1 MSQAAPAAAERLEQP
16 EQRAWPG
23 PAARVLW
30 TVGALVL
37 GCVVG
42 LGGLSTPP
50 PIPAGAEGFSA
61 VRAAETARALLG
73 EAPRPVGSRANRE
86 AAERLRNWLVRLGLD
101 TELQETEVR
110 LAGRTIP
117 IQNVLARRR
126 GTLPGPAVLLM
137 AHHDSVPGSP
147 GAGDDGMG
155 VAVLGEVARG
165 IAGGSWPG
173 RDVILLFTD
182 GEESGLLGARHF
194 SENHRWMREVGS
206 VLNVDNRGR
215 AGPCLIYETGPESAD
230 TLFAVAPR
238 LRGAVANSFFAEVA
252 RHMPN
257 GSDFMVMRQAG
268 KPGLNFAVIGDH
280 AAYHAPEDS
289 WDAIDLS
296 SLQHQGQTVITS
308 LAGLA
313 MLPVELERHSGDAVF
328 LDLAGTVVAW
338 WPTRTGIVLATASML
353 LFPAIGWFGAGH
365 RGGGRIGVPVGGIAS
380 TVRAIT
386 AALVCGGSLWALE
399 SAGVFGLDTVPD
411 DVPAYQVHRAG
422 FWPAAGPAMLAAA
435 MIAGLGAA
443 AIMSCRVPNRG
454 DPLAQWCGAWGVV
467 AALVL
472 GMAVLA
478 PGASAPLLPVVLA
491 AGVAAVLVSLRP
503 RGLPWE
509 PLLLVLPTLVAGIT
523 LAPIEWLG
531 WQGVG
536 LSMPAFSA
544 ARCAVLAMILLAAM
558 STPQVRLNAAT
569 R

>member
-1 MSQAAPAAAERLEQP
+1 
-16 EQRAWPG
+16 
-23 PAARVLW
+23 
-30 TVGALVL
+30 L
-37 GCVVG
+37 GD
-42 LGGLSTPP
+42 
-50 PIPAGAEGFSA
+50 
-61 VRAAETARALLG
+61 
-73 EAPRPVGSRANRE
+73 APRPVGSQANRD
-86 AAERLRNWLVRLGLD
+86 AAERLQKWLVRLGLD
-101 TELQETEVR
+101 TEMQETEVR
-110 LAGRTIP
+110 VAGRTIA
-117 IQNVLARRR
+117 IRNVLARRR
-126 GTLPGPAVLLM
+126 GALPGPAVLLV

-165 IAGGSWPG
+165 VSGGAWPG

-194 SENHRWMREVGS
+194 AENHRWMREVGS

-215 AGPCLIYETGPESAD
+215 AGPCLIYETGPDSAD

-296 SLQHQGQTVITS
+296 SLQHQGQTVIDS

-328 LDLAGTVVAW
+328 LDLAGTVMAW
-338 WPTRTGIVLATASML
+338 WPVRTGIVLASASLL
-353 LFPAIGWFGAGH
+353 LFPAIGWFGAGQ
-365 RGGGRIGVPVGGIAS
+365 RGGGSIGVPVGGIAS
-380 TVRAIT
+380 TVRAVT
-386 AALVCGGSLWALE
+386 AALVCGGLLWALE
-399 SAGVFGLDTVPD
+399 SAGMFGPDAVPD
-411 DVPAYQVHRAG
+411 HVPVYQVHRAS
-422 FWPAAGPAMLAAA
+422 FWPAAGPVMLAGAMLA
-435 MIAGLGAA
+435 GLATA
-443 AIMSCRVPNRG
+443 AILSRRVPNRG
-454 DPLAQWCGAWGVV
+454 DPLAQWCGAWGVI

-472 GMAVLA
+472 VMAVLA
-478 PGASAPLLPVVLA
+478 PGATAPLLPVVLA
-491 AGVAAVLVSLRP
+491 AAVAAIVVLLRP
-503 RGLPWE
+503 LGLPWE
-509 PLLLVLPTLVAGIT
+509 PLLLVLPTLVAGMT

-558 STPQVRLNAAT
+558 ATPQVRINAAT

>member
-1 MSQAAPAAAERLEQP
+1 M
-16 EQRAWPG
+16 
-23 PAARVLW
+23 LW
-30 TVGALVL
+30 TVAALAL
-37 GCVVG
+37 GCVLG
-42 LGGLSTPP
+42 LRGLSTPP
-50 PIPAGAEGFSA
+50 PRPADADGFSA
-61 VRAAETARALLG
+61 VRAAQTARSLLG
-73 EAPRPVGSRANRE
+73 DAPRPVGSQANRE
-86 AAERLRNWLVRLGLD
+86 AAERLRKWLLRLGLD
-101 TELQETEVR
+101 TEMQETEVR
-110 LAGRTIP
+110 VAGRTIA

-126 GTLPGPAVLLM
+126 GALSGPAVMLV

-165 IAGGSWPG
+165 ISGGAWPG

-194 SENHRWMREVGS
+194 AENHRWMREVGS

-215 AGPCLIYETGPESAD
+215 AGPCLIYETGPDSAD
-230 TLFAVAPR
+230 TLFAVVPR

-289 WDAIDLS
+289 WDGIDLS
-296 SLQHQGQTVITS
+296 SLQHQGQTVIDS

-313 MLPVELERHSGDAVF
+313 MLPAELERHSGDAVF

-338 WPTRTGIVLATASML
+338 WPTRTGIVLASASLL
-353 LFPAIGWFGAGH
+353 LFPAIGWFGAGR
-365 RGGGRIGVPVGGIAS
+365 RGGGRVGVPVGGVAS
-380 TVRAIT
+380 ILRAVT

-399 SAGVFGLDTVPD
+399 SAGIYGPDAIPD
-411 DVPAYQVHRAG
+411 DVPAYQAHRAG
-422 FWPAAGPAMLAAA
+422 FWPAAGPGMLAGAML
-435 MIAGLGAA
+435 AGLGAA
-443 AIMSCRVPNRG
+443 AIMSLRVPNRG
-454 DPLAQWCGAWGVV
+454 DPLAQWCGAWGVI
-467 AALVL
+467 AAVVLV
-472 GMAVLA
+472 MAVLA

-491 AGVAAVLVSLRP
+491 AAAAAAVVLLRP
-503 RGLPWE
+503 LGLRWE
-509 PLLLVLPTLVAGIT
+509 PLLLVLPTLAAGVT

-536 LSMPAFSA
+536 LSMPVFSA

-558 STPQVRLNAAT
+558 ATPQVRISAAT